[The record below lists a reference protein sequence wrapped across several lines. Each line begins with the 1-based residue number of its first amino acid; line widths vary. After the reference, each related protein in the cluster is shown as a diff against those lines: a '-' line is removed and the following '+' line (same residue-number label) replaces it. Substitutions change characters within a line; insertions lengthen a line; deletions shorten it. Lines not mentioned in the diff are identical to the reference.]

1 MAAEGLGHGAS
12 VSLMGTLR
20 LTAITSDD
28 VAKMLDD
35 RQRVYAAKPTGGRYE
50 APRRRREKVPPP
62 PDYSTPQAVTARCR
76 EAGGGRWDPRN
87 PERDALIQNTWLRAS
102 WAAEKETTV
111 ARAYRAFMK
120 ACGDWRDP
128 HPLAPHLPGVG
139 RAWSA
144 KRMAAELA
152 KIRKGRGETDGRT
165 RDING
170 NGVGD
175 WSMGR

>member
-1 MAAEGLGHGAS
+1 
-12 VSLMGTLR
+12 MGTLR

-28 VAKMLDD
+28 VAKMPDD

-50 APRRRREKVPPP
+50 APRWRREKVPPP

-76 EAGGGRWDPRN
+76 ERGSEPLVFYAPGKD
-87 PERDALIQNTWLRAS
+87 
-102 WAAEKETTV
+102 TTV

-152 KIRKGRGETDGRT
+152 KIRKGG
-165 RDING
+165 
-170 NGVGD
+170 
-175 WSMGR
+175 

>member
-1 MAAEGLGHGAS
+1 
-12 VSLMGTLR
+12 MGPLR

-35 RQRVYAAKPTGGRYE
+35 RQRVYADKPTGSRYQ

-76 EAGGGRWDPRN
+76 EAGGWRWDPLRN
-87 PERDALIQNTWLRAS
+87 DGSDGNAFVRNTWLRAS

-120 ACGDWRDP
+120 ACGDWRDATP
-128 HPLAPHLPGVG
+128 AAPHMPGVWQWWG
-139 RAWSA
+139 A
-144 KRMAAELA
+144 KR
-152 KIRKGRGETDGRT
+152 IRKEREK
-165 RDING
+165 IA
-170 NGVGD
+170 
-175 WSMGR
+175 SE

>member
-28 VAKMLDD
+28 VVKMPDD

-50 APRRRREKVPPP
+50 APRWRREKVPPP

-76 EAGGGRWDPRN
+76 EAGGWRWDPRN
-87 PERDALIQNTWLRAS
+87 PESDALIQNTWLRAS

-120 ACGDWRDP
+120 ACGDWRDATP
-128 HPLAPHLPGVG
+128 AAPHMPGVG
-139 RAWSA
+139 QRWDV
-144 KRMAAELA
+144 KR
-152 KIRKGRGETDGRT
+152 IRKEREKIASERSQRKGG
-165 RDING
+165 
-170 NGVGD
+170 
-175 WSMGR
+175 

>member
-28 VAKMLDD
+28 VAKMPDD

-50 APRRRREKVPPP
+50 APRWRREKVPPP

-76 EAGGGRWDPRN
+76 EAGGWRWDPLRGN
-87 PERDALIQNTWLRAS
+87 GGSDGNAFVRNTWLCAS
-102 WAAEKETTV
+102 WAAEKDTTV

-120 ACGDWRDP
+120 ACGDWRAP

-152 KIRKGRGETDGRT
+152 KIRKGG
-165 RDING
+165 
-170 NGVGD
+170 
-175 WSMGR
+175 